1 MRTFARYWL
10 AAVSTLGFIVGL
22 VHGLSQGSKL
32 WFVIAW
38 VSIAFAGFMAWYEKR
53 KEGQT
58 RQAEYEMAQVEYAD
72 EIHTLTAAL
81 AVEYM
86 PLVETIYTKHNRMAA
101 IVVSDDEIF
110 TSVKREHPELNDE
123 ALKEAIRGWRA
134 RRERTIK
141 PLSLS

>member
-10 AAVSTLGFIVGL
+10 AAVSTLGSIVGL
-22 VHGLSQGSKL
+22 VHGLSQGSKV

-38 VSIAFAGFMAWYEKR
+38 AAIAFAGLMVWHEKR
-53 KEGQT
+53 KEAQT
-58 RQAEYEMAQVEYAD
+58 AQVEYMD

-86 PLVETIYTKHNRMAA
+86 PIVETVYTKHNRMAA
-101 IVVSDDEIF
+101 IVASDDEIYI
-110 TSVKREHPELNDE
+110 SVKREHPELNDE